1 MIWLFPKTRS
11 MLALFEAI
19 AFLATAAYI
28 KEGHAWYIA
37 IPAWLFVSALVYLA
51 VSAAALN
58 LHNRFLALLFSAQQ
72 PGEFV
77 RLYAPATEAKH
88 LRRNVRF
95 TMKSYLACAYEAMG
109 KYDKALSVLGAMPE
123 QKGARQ
129 RQAQAIVAAQR
140 CGVYLSMGKTDKA
153 KQEYQALQTAGS
165 SAVKEQ
171 TMELLRIRIALAEE
185 KSTKERIL
193 EEALR
198 LFAKNGYLGTSMN
211 DIARQLGV
219 TKAAL
224 YKHYTSKQE
233 ILDSIVNR
241 MDSLDYE
248 RGKKYEMPQ
257 GDSETVITG
266 YREADI
272 DKIKQITKVQFLHWT
287 EEGFPNCFRKMLM
300 LEQYRDE
307 TMAALFQKY
316 LVSRPVS
323 YMETIFHGLTGKK
336 SDARQLALIFYGP
349 IFLMYSL
356 YDAADEKEEVIKMLE
371 LHVERFSKML

>member
-1 MIWLFPKTRS
+1 M
-11 MLALFEAI
+11 
-19 AFLATAAYI
+19 
-28 KEGHAWYIA
+28 
-37 IPAWLFVSALVYLA
+37 
-51 VSAAALN
+51 
-58 LHNRFLALLFSAQQ
+58 
-72 PGEFV
+72 
-77 RLYAPATEAKH
+77 
-88 LRRNVRF
+88 
-95 TMKSYLACAYEAMG
+95 
-109 KYDKALSVLGAMPE
+109 
-123 QKGARQ
+123 
-129 RQAQAIVAAQR
+129 
-140 CGVYLSMGKTDKA
+140 
-153 KQEYQALQTAGS
+153 
-165 SAVKEQ
+165 
-171 TMELLRIRIALAEE
+171 EE

-257 GDSETVITG
+257 GDSETVIAG

-287 EEGFPNCFRKMLM
+287 EEEFPNCFRKMLM

-316 LVSRPVS
+316 LVSWPVF
-323 YMETIFHGLTGKK
+323 YMETIFKGLTGKEAE
-336 SDARQLALIFYGP
+336 ARQLALDFYGP

-356 YDAADEKEEVIKMLE
+356 YDAADEKEKIIKMLE
-371 LHVERFSKML
+371 LHVERFAKILKGGRRK

>member
-1 MIWLFPKTRS
+1 M
-11 MLALFEAI
+11 
-19 AFLATAAYI
+19 
-28 KEGHAWYIA
+28 
-37 IPAWLFVSALVYLA
+37 
-51 VSAAALN
+51 
-58 LHNRFLALLFSAQQ
+58 
-72 PGEFV
+72 
-77 RLYAPATEAKH
+77 
-88 LRRNVRF
+88 
-95 TMKSYLACAYEAMG
+95 
-109 KYDKALSVLGAMPE
+109 
-123 QKGARQ
+123 
-129 RQAQAIVAAQR
+129 
-140 CGVYLSMGKTDKA
+140 
-153 KQEYQALQTAGS
+153 
-165 SAVKEQ
+165 
-171 TMELLRIRIALAEE
+171 EE

-257 GDSETVITG
+257 GDSETVIRG
-266 YREADI
+266 YREADT

-287 EEGFPNCFRKMLM
+287 EEEFSNCFRKMLM

-316 LVSRPVS
+316 LVS
-323 YMETIFHGLTGKK
+323 G
-336 SDARQLALIFYGP
+336 YGFP
-349 IFLMYSL
+349 KTVCRL
-356 YDAADEKEEVIKMLE
+356 
-371 LHVERFSKML
+371 

>member
-1 MIWLFPKTRS
+1 M
-11 MLALFEAI
+11 
-19 AFLATAAYI
+19 
-28 KEGHAWYIA
+28 
-37 IPAWLFVSALVYLA
+37 
-51 VSAAALN
+51 
-58 LHNRFLALLFSAQQ
+58 
-72 PGEFV
+72 
-77 RLYAPATEAKH
+77 
-88 LRRNVRF
+88 
-95 TMKSYLACAYEAMG
+95 
-109 KYDKALSVLGAMPE
+109 
-123 QKGARQ
+123 
-129 RQAQAIVAAQR
+129 
-140 CGVYLSMGKTDKA
+140 
-153 KQEYQALQTAGS
+153 
-165 SAVKEQ
+165 
-171 TMELLRIRIALAEE
+171 EE

-257 GDSETVITG
+257 GDSETVIRG
-266 YREADI
+266 YREADT

-287 EEGFPNCFRKMLM
+287 EEEFSNCFRKMLM

-316 LVSRPVS
+316 LVSGSVS
-323 YMETIFHGLTGKK
+323 YMETIFKGLTGKEA
-336 SDARQLALIFYGP
+336 DARQLALDFYGP

-356 YDAADEKEEVIKMLE
+356 YDAADEKEEIIKMLE
-371 LHVERFSKML
+371 LHVEHFTKML

>member
-1 MIWLFPKTRS
+1 M
-11 MLALFEAI
+11 
-19 AFLATAAYI
+19 
-28 KEGHAWYIA
+28 
-37 IPAWLFVSALVYLA
+37 
-51 VSAAALN
+51 
-58 LHNRFLALLFSAQQ
+58 
-72 PGEFV
+72 
-77 RLYAPATEAKH
+77 
-88 LRRNVRF
+88 
-95 TMKSYLACAYEAMG
+95 
-109 KYDKALSVLGAMPE
+109 
-123 QKGARQ
+123 
-129 RQAQAIVAAQR
+129 
-140 CGVYLSMGKTDKA
+140 
-153 KQEYQALQTAGS
+153 
-165 SAVKEQ
+165 
-171 TMELLRIRIALAEE
+171 EE

-257 GDSETVITG
+257 GDSETVIRG

-287 EEGFPNCFRKMLM
+287 EEEFSNCFRKMLM

-316 LVSRPVS
+316 LVSGPVS
-323 YMETIFHGLTGKK
+323 CMETIFKGLTGKC
-336 SDARQLALIFYGP
+336 SIPG
-349 IFLMYSL
+349 SG
-356 YDAADEKEEVIKMLE
+356 
-371 LHVERFSKML
+371 

>member
-1 MIWLFPKTRS
+1 M
-11 MLALFEAI
+11 
-19 AFLATAAYI
+19 
-28 KEGHAWYIA
+28 
-37 IPAWLFVSALVYLA
+37 
-51 VSAAALN
+51 
-58 LHNRFLALLFSAQQ
+58 
-72 PGEFV
+72 
-77 RLYAPATEAKH
+77 
-88 LRRNVRF
+88 
-95 TMKSYLACAYEAMG
+95 
-109 KYDKALSVLGAMPE
+109 
-123 QKGARQ
+123 
-129 RQAQAIVAAQR
+129 
-140 CGVYLSMGKTDKA
+140 
-153 KQEYQALQTAGS
+153 
-165 SAVKEQ
+165 
-171 TMELLRIRIALAEE
+171 EE

-257 GDSETVITG
+257 GDSETVIRG

-287 EEGFPNCFRKMLM
+287 EEEFSNCFRKMLM

-316 LVSRPVS
+316 LVSGPGS
-323 YMETIFHGLTGKK
+323 CMEIIFKGLTGKEA
-336 SDARQLALIFYGP
+336 DARQLALDFYGP

-356 YDAADEKEEVIKMLE
+356 YDAADEKEEIITMLE
-371 LHVERFSKML
+371 LHVEHFTKML

>member
-1 MIWLFPKTRS
+1 M
-11 MLALFEAI
+11 
-19 AFLATAAYI
+19 
-28 KEGHAWYIA
+28 
-37 IPAWLFVSALVYLA
+37 
-51 VSAAALN
+51 
-58 LHNRFLALLFSAQQ
+58 
-72 PGEFV
+72 
-77 RLYAPATEAKH
+77 
-88 LRRNVRF
+88 
-95 TMKSYLACAYEAMG
+95 
-109 KYDKALSVLGAMPE
+109 
-123 QKGARQ
+123 
-129 RQAQAIVAAQR
+129 
-140 CGVYLSMGKTDKA
+140 
-153 KQEYQALQTAGS
+153 
-165 SAVKEQ
+165 
-171 TMELLRIRIALAEE
+171 EE

-257 GDSETVITG
+257 GDSETVIAG
-266 YREADI
+266 YRETDI
-272 DKIKQITKVQFLHWT
+272 DKVKQITKVQFLHWI
-287 EEGFPNCFRKMLM
+287 EEEFPNCFRKMLM

-316 LVSRPVS
+316 LVSGPVS
-323 YMETIFHGLTGKK
+323 YMETIFKGLTGKEA
-336 SDARQLALIFYGP
+336 DARQLALDFYGP

-356 YDAADEKEEVIKMLE
+356 YDAADEKEEIITMLE
-371 LHVERFSKML
+371 LHVERFYKILKGGRRK

>member
-1 MIWLFPKTRS
+1 M
-11 MLALFEAI
+11 
-19 AFLATAAYI
+19 
-28 KEGHAWYIA
+28 
-37 IPAWLFVSALVYLA
+37 
-51 VSAAALN
+51 
-58 LHNRFLALLFSAQQ
+58 
-72 PGEFV
+72 
-77 RLYAPATEAKH
+77 
-88 LRRNVRF
+88 
-95 TMKSYLACAYEAMG
+95 
-109 KYDKALSVLGAMPE
+109 
-123 QKGARQ
+123 
-129 RQAQAIVAAQR
+129 
-140 CGVYLSMGKTDKA
+140 
-153 KQEYQALQTAGS
+153 
-165 SAVKEQ
+165 
-171 TMELLRIRIALAEE
+171 EE

-198 LFAKNGYLGTSMN
+198 LLAKNGYLGTSMN

-257 GDSETVITG
+257 GDSKTVIRG
-266 YREADI
+266 YREADT

-287 EEGFPNCFRKMLM
+287 EEEFSNCFRKMLM

-316 LVSRPVS
+316 LVSGPVS
-323 YMETIFHGLTGKK
+323 YMETIFKGLTGKEA
-336 SDARQLALIFYGP
+336 DARQLALDFYGP

-356 YDAADEKEEVIKMLE
+356 YDAAGGRRK
-371 LHVERFSKML
+371 